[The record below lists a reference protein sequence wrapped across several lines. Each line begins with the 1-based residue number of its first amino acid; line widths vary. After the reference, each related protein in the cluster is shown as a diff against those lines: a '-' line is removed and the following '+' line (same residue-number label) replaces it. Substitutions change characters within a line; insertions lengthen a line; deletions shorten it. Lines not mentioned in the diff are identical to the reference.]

1 MTTAIQREAFP
12 LTPTGDRVPHSAERP
27 SGPDT
32 RPWALRFARVPDS
45 TGAVTVPASF
55 FDPQRQVTLSY
66 DGGLLTCMAGT
77 HTPTVPD
84 GSVSNPPPL
93 DEGPKD

>member
-1 MTTAIQREAFP
+1 MTSTLQREAFP
-12 LTPTGDRVPHSAERP
+12 LTAPGGRVPHSTEAP

-32 RPWALRFARVPDS
+32 RPWALRSARVPDS
-45 TGAVTVPASF
+45 MRAVRVPAHVY
-55 FDPQRQVTLSY
+55 DHGRQVNVSD
-66 DGGLLTCMAGT
+66 DGGIFTCMAGT
-77 HTPTVPD
+77 HSPTVPD